1 MNCAVAEQEAIHANI
16 GNQSYAEAEINKQAL
31 TDLFD
36 KSEGFFSN
44 GPLKLEDVV
53 YRAINEDRKN
63 MADILCELA
72 ILKDVNSQQHAALK
86 KYLEGCLRYTAMEM
100 NEMANSQ

>member
-1 MNCAVAEQEAIHANI
+1 MGCAVAEQEALHENAD
-16 GNQSYAEAEINKQAL
+16 NQRAAVINKQAL

-36 KSEGFFSN
+36 KSEGVFSN
-44 GPLKLEDVV
+44 GTLKLEDVV
-53 YRAINEDRKN
+53 YKAINEDRKN

-72 ILKDVNSQQHAALK
+72 ILKEVNAKQHAALK
-86 KYLEGCLRYTAMEM
+86 KYLEGCLRYTAIEM